1 MENEIVERLDGEFDG
16 DDDNEVDGKE
26 DIFDSWLVVSIVA
39 IALNNETEQNR
50 TEYLFVLSI

>member
-26 DIFDSWLVVSIVA
+26 DIFDS
-39 IALNNETEQNR
+39 
-50 TEYLFVLSI
+50 

>member
-39 IALNNETEQNR
+39 IAPYNETEQNR